1 MPKYKATAYIRL
13 SYTDDHSSESDSVS
27 NQRKLI
33 ENFVERTPD
42 IEVVSEKI
50 DDVSGK
56 VGFSWIN
63 IFGLIIVVLLLI
75 PNIIYAFKF
84 RGVENQCRSS
94 AMNKLEQIGRYGCMF
109 LMIFNIGILEFSFLS
124 IGMFLF
130 YTVGNVVLLIVYW
143 IIWMLFFQKQDN
155 WKRMVLAIIPTV
167 LFLISGIALRHIL
180 LIIMAVIFGIGHIY
194 VTKANMTTEEQVG

>member
-1 MPKYKATAYIRL
+1 MEYFKE
-13 SYTDDHSSESDSVS
+13 ESV
-27 NQRKLI
+27 
-33 ENFVERTPD
+33 VD
-42 IEVVSEKI
+42 ISI
-50 DDVSGK
+50 IGGSDGPTSIFLAGK

-109 LMIFNIGILEFSFLS
+109 LMIFNIGILEFSFSS

-130 YTVGNVVLLIVYW
+130 YTVGNVVLLIAYW

-155 WKRMVLAIIPTV
+155 WKRMALAIIPTV
-167 LFLISGIALRHIL
+167 LFLMSGIALRHIL

-194 VTKANMTTEEQVG
+194 VTKANMTTEEQVD

>member
-1 MPKYKATAYIRL
+1 MTFGWF
-13 SYTDDHSSESDSVS
+13 SVFH
-27 NQRKLI
+27 LLMI
-33 ENFVERTPD
+33 AA
-42 IEVVSEKI
+42 
-50 DDVSGK
+50 
-56 VGFSWIN
+56 
-63 IFGLIIVVLLLI
+63 LLI
-75 PNIIYAFKF
+75 PNGIYMLQNKQAKNKCTS
-84 RGVENQCRSS
+84 RC
-94 AMNKLEQIGRYGCMF
+94 MNVLEQIGRYGCMF
-109 LMIFNIGILEFSFLS
+109 LMIFNIGILEFSFSS

-155 WKRMVLAIIPTV
+155 WKRMALAIIPTV

>member
-1 MPKYKATAYIRL
+1 MTFGWF
-13 SYTDDHSSESDSVS
+13 SVFHI
-27 NQRKLI
+27 LMI
-33 ENFVERTPD
+33 AA
-42 IEVVSEKI
+42 
-50 DDVSGK
+50 
-56 VGFSWIN
+56 
-63 IFGLIIVVLLLI
+63 LLI
-75 PNIIYAFKF
+75 PNGMYMLQNKQVKNKCTS
-84 RGVENQCRSS
+84 RC
-94 AMNKLEQIGRYGCMF
+94 MNVLEQIGRYGCMF
-109 LMIFNIGILEFSFLS
+109 LMIFNIGILEFSFSS